1 MLKRASL
8 LNRHVQSFII
18 HAYHDICQLVLMNS
32 SDMRMNP
39 ELYGT
44 TPARNDLLLLA
55 GAHDLCFQILRILL
69 LIRFLRR
76 HHDKILYDLS
86 RQHQSRNGRN
96 ERDTSRD
103 CAAFGTFMLCARR
116 ADAVFPATGTHVF
129 LLLYRRFC
137 RINDL

>member
-18 HAYHDICQLVLMNS
+18 HAYHDICQIVL
-32 SDMRMNP
+32 MNP

-44 TPARNDLLLLA
+44 TSACDDLLLLA
-55 GAHDLCFQILRILL
+55 GMHDLCFQILRVLL
-69 LIRFLRR
+69 LLRFLRR
-76 HHDKILYDLS
+76 HHGKILYDLS

-116 ADAVFPATGTHVF
+116 ADTVFPTADTHVF
-129 LLLYRRFC
+129 LLLYRRVC